1 MQEIE
6 PEKRVGR
13 PRGSRNRITLLKL
26 EMEEGFRSENAA
38 QIGRIL
44 KGILDDAENG
54 DKDCRKLVWQAYVSK
69 AGADQQQQVGALP
82 TITIRTEGTAPP
94 VKRVEVHESSAIE
107 GEWHEVQTSGSSA
120 SDDAEVTEIP
130 NE

>member
-1 MQEIE
+1 
-6 PEKRVGR
+6 
-13 PRGSRNRITLLKL
+13 
-26 EMEEGFRSENAA
+26 MEEGFRSENAA

-94 VKRVEVHESSAIE
+94 VKRVEVL
-107 GEWHEVQTSGSSA
+107 
-120 SDDAEVTEIP
+120 DAEVTEIP